1 MRLFLLLALTP
12 ETGEATTVVAVW
24 GIENKNQEVF
34 WVDVPRI
41 ETAEIWQHV
50 FLDAKKKKPSEML
63 DFFSSKIDNVILGM
77 EEIDI
82 LNIAKEM
89 SIEEIVNSVGLSF
102 NGS

>member
-41 ETAEIWQHV
+41 ETAI
-50 FLDAKKKKPSEML
+50 
-63 DFFSSKIDNVILGM
+63 SS
-77 EEIDI
+77 IDI
-82 LNIAKEM
+82 SLAIFRM